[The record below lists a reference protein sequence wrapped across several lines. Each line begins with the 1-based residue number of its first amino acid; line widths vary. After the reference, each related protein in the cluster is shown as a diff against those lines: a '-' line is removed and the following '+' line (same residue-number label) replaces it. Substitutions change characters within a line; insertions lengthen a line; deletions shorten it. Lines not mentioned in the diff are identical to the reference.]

1 MRPFFESIFNFE
13 KDSSN
18 MAILALEGAA
28 ELGQKVDRYLV
39 NWYNNEAKASG
50 KKFSRIRSLS
60 ETNVRDLLRA
70 TAKDLY
76 LTA

>member
-39 NWYNNEAKASG
+39 N
-50 KKFSRIRSLS
+50 
-60 ETNVRDLLRA
+60 
-70 TAKDLY
+70 
-76 LTA
+76 